1 VSEGVAIIRASYAGV
16 SPFSTTL
23 RVGAVNLLS
32 IEIVPTIVT
41 LKVGTTSQLQLR
53 GHYSDGTVIDLTKL
67 ADWSAS
73 AGSVS
78 FLFVQNSYENKG
90 FVTTF
95 GIGTGN
101 IHATYQ
107 GLNADVSVNVT
118 N

>member
-1 VSEGVAIIRASYAGV
+1 
-16 SPFSTTL
+16 
-23 RVGAVNLLS
+23 
-32 IEIVPTIVT
+32 
-41 LKVGTTSQLQLR
+41 
-53 GHYSDGTVIDLTKL
+53 VIDLTKL

-78 FLFVQNSYENKG
+78 FLLVQNSYEFKG